1 MKYAVLIVLLT
12 CTFTKAQHTDNGSC
26 LFHVGLANTLLGG
39 LYDGFY
45 SVDQLKLK
53 GNFGIGAPHR
63 LDGEL
68 LILNGR
74 VWQTTHTDTT
84 FEADGSMMVPYAAVH
99 HFKPVAS
106 VKLDG
111 SYTRDQLY
119 AVLDTLLAE
128 VNGMYGVKVSGTF
141 TNITSRAFPAVTDQ
155 PAPPLASIMDRQV
168 LFNHRDIDGALV
180 GYKLPSFMG
189 GMNFPGYH
197 FHFLSDD
204 YRRGGHMVE
213 FTAKNITIEYDRIH
227 RFEVQLPNSSEFD
240 SFDFS
245 SDRSSEA
252 RTIQRGQ

>member
-12 CTFTKAQHTDNGSC
+12 CSFTKAQHTDNGSC

-39 LYDGFY
+39 MYDGFY

-74 VWQTTHTDTT
+74 VWQTTHADTT
-84 FEADGSMMVPYAAVH
+84 FEAEGSTLVPYAAVH
-99 HFKPVAS
+99 DFNPIAS
-106 VKLDG
+106 LVLEG
-111 SYTRDQLY
+111 SFNRDQLY
-119 AVLDTLLAE
+119 AYLDSLLAPA
-128 VNGMYGVKVSGTF
+128 NGMYGVKVSGTF
-141 TNITSRAFPAVTDQ
+141 TTITTRAFPAMNDT
-155 PAPPLASIMDRQV
+155 PAPTLASIMDRQV
-168 LFNHRDIDGALV
+168 LFNHSEIDGALV
-180 GYKLPSFMG
+180 GYKLPPFMA

-204 YRRGGHMVE
+204 HRRGGHMVE
-213 FTAKNITIEYDRIH
+213 FTVTNVTIEYDRIH
-227 RFEVQLPNSSEFD
+227 RFEVQLPDSPAFD
-240 SFDFS
+240 AFDFS
-245 SDRSSEA
+245 PDRSTEA